1 MRGVSVVYLPYY
13 IKLIVMATIIEIVQQ
28 RLGYPPLQKI
38 DPNVQETKNE
48 VYSAEE
54 RLAQA
59 VIPSVLAFLFKLTR
73 SSEGS
78 GYILSGVPIDT
89 AIIFNN
95 RKEEAAEKIAQ
106 YAGVST
112 DTALDKMDEVTEI
125 SIRQIKEDAGPDT
138 TEEKIKTYMS
148 GQRHNILVHL
158 PAAMKMGDVLEDE
171 SVDDRTN
178 KMEGPMSGSM
188 HWIEKIFSKGDE
200 SKYP

>member
-1 MRGVSVVYLPYY
+1 
-13 IKLIVMATIIEIVQQ
+13 MATIIENVQQ

-38 DPNVQETKNE
+38 DPNVQETKNAL
-48 VYSAEE
+48 YTTEE

-73 SSEGS
+73 NTEGCK
-78 GYILSGVPIDT
+78 YILSGVPVDT
-89 AIIFNN
+89 AFIFNN

-112 DTALDKMDEVTEI
+112 QTAMEKIDEVTNVA
-125 SIRQIKEDAGPDT
+125 IRQIKEDAGPDT

-148 GQRHNILVHL
+148 GQRHNILVYL

-178 KMEGPMSGSM
+178 KMEGPVSGFM
-188 HWIEKIFSKGDE
+188 HKIENIFSENDE
-200 SKYP
+200 KKYP

>member
-1 MRGVSVVYLPYY
+1 MAGFLPYK
-13 IKLIVMATIIEIVQQ
+13 IKSIDMATIIEHVQQ

-48 VYSAEE
+48 IYNTEE

-59 VIPSVLAFLFKLTR
+59 VIPSVLAFLFKLMR
-73 SSEGS
+73 NSEGCK
-78 GYILSGVPIDT
+78 YILSGIPVDVDIV
-89 AIIFNN
+89 FKN

-112 DTALDKMDEVTEI
+112 STALEKMEEVAEVA
-125 SIRQIKEDAGPDT
+125 IRQIKETVGNDI

-148 GQRHNILVHL
+148 GQRHNILVYL

-171 SVDDRTN
+171 SMDDRTN
-178 KMEGPMSGSM
+178 KMEGPVSGFM
-188 HWIEKIFSKGDE
+188 HKIENIFSEDDKT
-200 SKYP
+200 KYP